1 MTRFFKNFT
10 AAFAATTAVIVT
22 VSAFHTID
30 QRHAEQ
36 RIELNRSLQ
45 EQAQDYAPE
54 DFPTAEEVQAAH
66 QPSEPQILPDP
77 CLLESVLCEGEPGWE
92 E

>member
-10 AAFAATTAVIVT
+10 AAFAVTTALIVT
-22 VSAFHTID
+22 VSAFQTITI
-30 QRHAEQ
+30 RTAEQ
-36 RIELNRSLQ
+36 RIELNRALQ

-54 DFPTAEEVQAAH
+54 DFPTAEELQAAH
-66 QPSEPQILPDP
+66 QPPEPQILPDH